1 MAKMERFNLLKTKI
15 KMNNKEQLGLEIAKL
30 QGALDVS
37 QTQMSELQ
45 KDLNV
50 AHAKMND
57 YDKPKL
63 TESQYSSIHDA
74 IENAVDGFNFNEPEA
89 YQIEYGIDYDGKVY
103 ADSIEAD
110 FASSLVDDI
119 IQEVEKLFG
128 VADEDE
134 DKSSE

>member
-15 KMNNKEQLGLEIAKL
+15 KMNKEQLGLEIAKL

-37 QTQMSELQ
+37 KAHAVKVQE
-45 KDLNV
+45 DLAA

-74 IENAVDGFNFNEPEA
+74 IENAVDGFNFNEPDT
-89 YQIEYGIDYDGKVY
+89 YQIEYGIDYDGKIY

-110 FASSLVDDI
+110 FTHSLVDDI
-119 IQEVEKLFG
+119 IKEVEKLFG
-128 VADEDE
+128 LADENE
-134 DKSSE
+134 YKPSE

>member
-1 MAKMERFNLLKTKI
+1 
-15 KMNNKEQLGLEIAKL
+15 MNNREQLGLEIAKL

-63 TESQYSSIHDA
+63 TESQYSSLHDA

-110 FASSLVDDI
+110 FTHTLVDDI
-119 IQEVEKLFG
+119 IKEVEKLFG

>member
-1 MAKMERFNLLKTKI
+1 
-15 KMNNKEQLGLEIAKL
+15 MNNREQLGLEIAKL

-63 TESQYSSIHDA
+63 TKSQFSSLSHA
-74 IENAVDGFNFNEPEA
+74 IENAVDGFNFNEPEG
-89 YQIEYGIDYDGKVY
+89 YQLEYGIDYDGKIY
-103 ADSIEAD
+103 ADSIEFD
-110 FASSLVDDI
+110 GASSLVDDI
-119 IQEVEKLFG
+119 IQEVEKMFG
-128 VADEDE
+128 VADESDDE
-134 DKSSE
+134 DASTEVN

>member
-15 KMNNKEQLGLEIAKL
+15 KMNKEQLGLEIAKL
-30 QGALDVS
+30 QGAVDAHKG
-37 QTQMSELQ
+37 QMNDLQ
-45 KDLNV
+45 KDLAA
-50 AHAKMND
+50 AHTKMND

-74 IENAVDGFNFNEPEA
+74 IENAVDGFNFNEPEG
-89 YQIEYGIDYDGKVY
+89 YQLEYGIDYDGKIY
-103 ADSIEAD
+103 ADSIEFD
-110 FASSLVDDI
+110 GASSLVDDI

>member
-1 MAKMERFNLLKTKI
+1 
-15 KMNNKEQLGLEIAKL
+15 MNNREQLGLEIAKL

-110 FASSLVDDI
+110 FTHTLVDDI
-119 IQEVEKLFG
+119 IKEVEKLFG